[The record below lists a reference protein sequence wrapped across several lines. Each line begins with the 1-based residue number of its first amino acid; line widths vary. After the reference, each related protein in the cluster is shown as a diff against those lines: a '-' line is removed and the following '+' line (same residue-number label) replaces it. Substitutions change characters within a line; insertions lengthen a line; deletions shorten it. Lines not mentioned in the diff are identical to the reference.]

1 MNAFTYIFLAVL
13 LAGIVLQWFLGRRHI
28 QHVARHRKSVP
39 EEFSREIPLDAHQ
52 KAADYTIAK
61 VKLGFYELITA
72 SLLILLWTLGGGLQ
86 LLDSAWRDLGYGT
99 LVTGT
104 CVILSFIIIAGIL
117 DLPLSWIRTFK
128 LEQRFGFNKSTLKI
142 FIMDFLKN
150 TLLALLI
157 GAPMV
162 LLVLWIMANA
172 GTYWWLY
179 VWLTWLVFSLFMMW
193 AYPAF
198 IAPLFNKFRP
208 LENQDL
214 KQRIENLLERN
225 GFTSNGIFV
234 MDGSTRSTHGNAY
247 FTGLGA
253 NKRIV
258 FFDTLIDELSPE
270 EIEAV
275 LAHELG
281 HFKCN
286 HIRKRISTLA
296 VVFLLGFALLGWL
309 INKTWFF
316 TGLGVSEPSTYM
328 ALLLFVIISPAF
340 TVFLQPLFSYV
351 SRKHEFEADDFAAG
365 QAQTDNLIKALV
377 KLYRENANTLTPDP
391 LYSAFHD
398 SHPPAPIRIA
408 HLSTRTA

>member
-13 LAGIVLQWFLGRRHI
+13 FAGIVLQWSLGRRHI
-28 QHVARHRKSVP
+28 QHVSRHRKSVP
-39 EEFSREIPLDAHQ
+39 EEFSLEIPLDAHQ
-52 KAADYTIAK
+52 KAADYTVAK
-61 VKLGFYELITA
+61 VRLGFYELITA
-72 SLLILLWTLGGGLQ
+72 SILILLWTLGGGLQ
-86 LLDSAWRDLGYGT
+86 LLDSVWRNPEYSP

-104 CVILSFIIIAGIL
+104 CVILSFMLISGIL
-117 DLPLSWIRTFK
+117 DLPLSWVRTFK

-142 FIMDFLKN
+142 FILDFLKN
-150 TLLALLI
+150 TMVALAI
-157 GAPMV
+157 GTPMI

-172 GTYWWLY
+172 GAYWWLY
-179 VWLTWLVFSLFMMW
+179 VWFTWLVFSLFMMW

-208 LENQDL
+208 LENQEL

-309 INKTWFF
+309 IDMPWFYN
-316 TGLGVSEPSTYM
+316 GLGVSEPSTYM
-328 ALLLFVIISPAF
+328 ALLLFVIVSPAF
-340 TVFLQPLFSYV
+340 TVFLQPLFSYI

-377 KLYRENANTLTPDP
+377 KLYKENANTLTPDP

-408 HLSTRTA
+408 HLTTRTA

>member
-1 MNAFTYIFLAVL
+1 MNEFTVIFLIALSLSVATQWL
-13 LAGIVLQWFLGRRHI
+13 LSVRHI
-28 QHVARHRKSVP
+28 QHVRSHRNTVP
-39 EEFSREIPLDAHQ
+39 ADFSDKIPLEAHQ

-61 VKLGFYELITA
+61 VRLGLVELVIA
-72 SLLILLWTLGGGLQ
+72 SIILLIWTLGGMLQ
-86 LLDSAWRDLGYGT
+86 LLDEVWRNLN
-99 LVTGT
+99 LSVLWTGT
-104 CVILSFIIIAGIL
+104 AVILSFMAISAVL
-117 DLPLSWIRTFK
+117 DLPLSWYRTFK

-142 FIMDFLKN
+142 FITDIFKHMLVG
-150 TLLALLI
+150 LLI
-157 GAPMV
+157 GVPML
-162 LLVLWIMANA
+162 LLVLWIMDNA
-172 GTYWWLY
+172 GKFWWLY

-208 LENQDL
+208 LENLEL
-214 KQRIENLLERN
+214 KQRIENLLKRN

-258 FFDTLIDELSPE
+258 FFDTLIDELSSS

-286 HIRKRISTLA
+286 HIKKRIVTLGA
-296 VVFLLGFALLGWL
+296 VFFAGFALLGWL
-309 INKTWFF
+309 INMPWFYE
-316 TGLGVSEPSTYM
+316 GLGISQRSDYM
-328 ALLLFVIISPAF
+328 ALLLFFIISPAF
-340 TVFLQPLFSYV
+340 TVFLQPAFSYI
-351 SRKHEFEADDFAAG
+351 SRQHEFEADDFAAG
-365 QAQTDNLIKALV
+365 QAQTDNLIHALV
-377 KLYRENANTLTPDP
+377 KLYKENANTLTPDP

-408 HLSTRTA
+408 HLSTRAA